1 MSHRREWRDP
11 AVRAAACLLAAL
23 AVCPPA
29 PARVPPGE
37 PAIWMGRKDAWPLAN
52 SADWPFVKKH
62 LDGSLLY
69 IDQVKVASTNE
80 LMAFAAMTREA
91 GIDVIVEC
99 GGLVD
104 WRASATNA
112 VGASMS
118 AELSFADEFAKVRA
132 FVTPVAEGGAGGRIA
147 FLQLDG
153 PIRRMLYPYLNG
165 QRTAPAWHT
174 VASAVEELIEVMRL
188 WRGTLPDVQFFLLTN
203 FPNWGYASYPA
214 YNQFAYTGLG
224 PMGWGDYREVVGLA
238 LRRAREEGIPIFGVT
253 ADNPLPYADGTQPS
267 NQPSV
272 IAGIDFTQ
280 RIRELEDDVRS
291 QGARFCLIFNSN
303 RGGDQATGSDQ
314 LYHDETL
321 AFIDRY
327 RGYGGAPDVCGIQSW
342 YYHPTSYLPES
353 QPHTMTYLLRSVLLK
368 LRPWTR
374 EAWRWD
380 FETDGDTEGWVAN
393 ARISGFA
400 AGGGLLR
407 GDVTGPDPWINT
419 IASSNLN
426 IPIDNLTVLE
436 VRMRNAT
443 PSTVAQ
449 VYFQRAGETNYTLK
463 NFSTVADDSGLTTY
477 RIDMAAV
484 SNWNGTLTTL
494 RLDPTVTN
502 SGSFEVDYVVLM
514 MPETYGGL
522 PTAWTLGYFKSIR
535 APEAAP
541 GADADGDGLSN
552 VEEHAF
558 MLDAARGWSGGDRL
572 PWCALDPASGRVRLS
587 HARPTS
593 SPAMTIAYETSRDL
607 IQWDPAVAGDD
618 YDVLGVTPLGG
629 GAERI
634 ELAFASSPPW
644 FVRLRLDLLGP

>member
-1 MSHRREWRDP
+1 
-11 AVRAAACLLAAL
+11 
-23 AVCPPA
+23 
-29 PARVPPGE
+29 
-37 PAIWMGRKDAWPLAN
+37 MGRKDAWPLAN
-52 SADWPFVKKH
+52 SAEWPFVKKH

-69 IDQVKVASTNE
+69 IDQVKVASTND
-80 LMAFAAMTREA
+80 LMAFADMTREA

-165 QRTAPAWHT
+165 QRTAPGWHT
-174 VASAVEELIEVMRL
+174 VSSAVEEMIEVMRL
-188 WRGTLPDVQFFLLTN
+188 WRETLPDVHFFLLTN
-203 FPNWGYASYPA
+203 FPNWGYASY
-214 YNQFAYTGLG
+214 
-224 PMGWGDYREVVGLA
+224 
-238 LRRAREEGIPIFGVT
+238 
-253 ADNPLPYADGTQPS
+253 
-267 NQPSV
+267 QPSV
-272 IAGIDFTQ
+272 IAGIDFAR
-280 RIRELEDDVRS
+280 RIRELEDYVRS

-303 RGGDQATGSDQ
+303 RGGDQATGFDQ

-327 RGYGGAPDVCGIQSW
+327 RGYGGTPDVCGIQSW
-342 YYHPTSYLPES
+342 YYHPTAYLPES
-353 QPHTMTYLLRSVLLK
+353 QPHTMTYLLRSVLLR
-368 LRPWTR
+368 LRPWTW

-393 ARISGFA
+393 PRVSGLA
-400 AGGGLLR
+400 AAGGLLR

-449 VYFQRAGETNYTLK
+449 IYFQRAGETNYTLK
-463 NFSTVADDSGLTTY
+463 NFSTVADDEGLTTY
-477 RIDMAAV
+477 RIDMAGV

-502 SGSFEVDYVVLM
+502 SGSFEVDHVALM

-522 PTAWTLGYFKSIR
+522 PTSWTLGYFKSIR

-541 GADADGDGLSN
+541 GSDADCDGLSN
-552 VEEHAF
+552 AEEHAF
-558 MLDAARGWSGGDRL
+558 MLDAVRGWSGGERL

-607 IQWDPAVAGDD
+607 IHWETAVVGDD
-618 YDVLGVTPLGG
+618 YDVLDIMPLGG

-634 ELAFASSPPW
+634 ELAFASSSPW
-644 FVRLRLDLLGP
+644 FVRLRLDLVGP